1 MTEEPS
7 QVFQE
12 KLKRLCP
19 LVDQIRLM
27 LGAAR
32 HGFNR
37 HSLAKLEEIVRMRNT
52 FTLAIDPFFTEV
64 EAALR
69 KAPQELRPYLVKFQG
84 VISELEL
91 LADSVSKLE
100 EPIRRKGN
108 QGTILSDEDFFHVND
123 LFSRQ
128 TGLLRALVDILQ
140 QNDPA
145 LKAYVLNECRKLKD
159 ECFQDRAAHG
169 ARMIDSPGRPASF
182 AIYLAILERFRDTV
196 GHLEEIVTGLD

>member
-1 MTEEPS
+1 MSEEPS
-7 QVFQE
+7 QGFQD
-12 KLKRLCP
+12 KLKSLCP
-19 LVDQIRLM
+19 LVDQVRLM

-37 HSLAKLEEIVRMRNT
+37 HSLAELEEIVRMRND

-64 EAALR
+64 EAKLK
-69 KAPQELRPYLVKFQG
+69 KAPEAERPYAVKFQG

-91 LADSVSKLE
+91 MTDAIGKLE

-123 LFSRQ
+123 LFSRL

-145 LKAYVLNECRKLKD
+145 LKAYVINECRKLKD
-159 ECFQDRAAHG
+159 ECFQDRAEHG
-169 ARMIDSPGRPASF
+169 TRMIDSPGRPASF
-182 AIYLAILERFRDTV
+182 AIYLAILERFREAV